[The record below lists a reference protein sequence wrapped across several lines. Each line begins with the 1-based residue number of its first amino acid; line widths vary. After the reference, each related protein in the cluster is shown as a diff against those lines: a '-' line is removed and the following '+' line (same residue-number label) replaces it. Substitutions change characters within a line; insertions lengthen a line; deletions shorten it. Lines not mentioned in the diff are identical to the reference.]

1 MSDWSATRNEILA
14 SGDTVIMLLD
24 KELEPIADLRGAL
37 EWEAP
42 RSVNETSVARV
53 VLPGQHPAVHE
64 LLFLGIPPESPDGWF
79 SLLHEAQWILIEDR
93 WERDLYRVARITDPA
108 GTGGA
113 DMVTIEAKSLYRYV
127 EKIAFYASPG
137 SPLIAQLKYRDLR
150 AGQSLKVIKEF
161 LLVNLMR
168 DFQPGAVSGWDMW
181 APSSWAGMNPTL
193 WPAVVNPINPD
204 IVSPYTVLDARFDM
218 AGEMIKE
225 TLDAAGQMLT
235 VRAWFVG
242 DEQPFPD
249 HAILTR
255 ATLIIDVVP
264 RQFDT
269 AVTGTP
275 ADLLNGLVRTFD
287 SQANAPR
294 VGLGTLPATA
304 AGRLP
309 WVLWRPQDM
318 AAVTSDF
325 TVVKSEDSYVIV
337 GGRSPEAMNR
347 LVAGGAKAIFGGIGA
362 ALAGAIPVFGPLIVA
377 AANFLGEVVGESLQ
391 DKLFAWQSFLDAMRR
406 AAHGRFGYR
415 VQVAAGDGWTLSAF
429 QQGFQMLQAGAGAIT
444 VGFEVDDQ
452 CVYEQGRDYSVG
464 DQTGV
469 VHRDRVFAT
478 FVSKTSR
485 GRALNGARIRSV
497 TLGDPRARESP
508 VDNLNRSAK
517 AISNSVSRMK
527 SFVM

>member
-1 MSDWSATRNEILA
+1 MSDWSATREEILA
-14 SGDTVIMLLD
+14 AGGEVIMLVD
-24 KELEPIADLRGAL
+24 KDLEPIADLRGAL
-37 EWEAP
+37 EWEGP
-42 RSVNETSVARV
+42 RAANETAVAKV
-53 VLPGQHPAVHE
+53 SIPGRHPAVHE

-93 WERDLYRVARITDPA
+93 YERDLYRVARITDPA

-113 DMVTIEAKSLYRYV
+113 DMVTVEAKSLYRYV

-137 SPLIAQLKYRDLR
+137 DPLIAQLRYRDLR

-168 DFQPGAVSGWDMW
+168 DFQPGAVRGWDMW
-181 APSSWAGMNPTL
+181 QPSAWTGMNPDL
-193 WPAVVNPINPD
+193 WPAMVNPINPD
-204 IVSPYTVLDARFDM
+204 ITTPFTVLDARFDM

-225 TLDAAGQMLT
+225 TLDAAGLLLT
-235 VRAWFVG
+235 VDVWLEG

-249 HAILTR
+249 HTVLTR
-255 ATLIIDVVP
+255 PTLLIDVVP

-275 ADLLNGLVRTFD
+275 ADLLRGLVRTFD

-309 WVLWRPQDM
+309 WVVWRPEDM
-318 AAVTSDF
+318 ASVTSDF

-337 GGRSPEAMNR
+337 GGRSPEALNR
-347 LVAGGAKAIFGGIGA
+347 LVAGSAKAIFGGVGA
-362 ALAGAIPVFGPLIVA
+362 ALAGAIPVFGGLIQA
-377 AANFLGEVVGESLQ
+377 AAIFLGEVVGESLQ
-391 DKLFAWQSFLDAMRR
+391 NKLFAWQSFLDSMRR
-406 AAHGRFGYR
+406 AAHGRFAYR

-444 VGFEVDDQ
+444 VGFTVDDQ

-485 GRALNGARIRSV
+485 GRSMNGARIRSV

-508 VDNLNRSAK
+508 IENLNRSAK
-517 AISNSVSRMK
+517 AINNGMSRMK